1 MLSNFFQIFLLI
13 SPVFLLIILGN
24 FLRRIKVPDISFWE
38 INDKLCYWVLIPAL
52 LFHYISQINLSSE
65 MLYSYSIIIYVGF
78 FIAILNVL
86 ILGKLL
92 GYPPERWTS
101 ILQGAVRQNAFIAL
115 AITGSLFGDEG
126 LKIASIFMLIY
137 VPSINII
144 IVTTMVM
151 NFGQSKK
158 NVSNNEFITVFVELS
173 KNPFIL
179 AMITGLIFSIIQSE
193 KFARI
198 IGTGSYLPPKIVT
211 NFDLEKTLDTSDE
224 WITARTG
231 IKERRIVTDQNTCDL
246 AFEASI
252 KALAMAELKPDD
264 IDLII
269 LSTTTPDKIFPA
281 TATILQNR
289 LGAICPAFDL
299 QAVCAGFVFALTTAQ
314 QYIENG
320 AAKNILVVGS
330 ETMSRIVDWND
341 RSTAILFAD
350 GAGAVILSADNNTGI
365 KHSKLYSDGNYLSS
379 LHVNNNRINE
389 LGTIEMEGNEVFK
402 IAVNKL
408 SEVAEETLTDC
419 NMTSEDIH
427 WMVPHQANIRI
438 INAIAKRIKLPLD
451 KVILTLDKHGNTSAA
466 SIPLALDTGVRDGRI
481 KKGDTL
487 LFEGIGGG
495 FSWGSILLE
504 Y

>member
-1 MLSNFFQIFLLI
+1 M
-13 SPVFLLIILGN
+13 
-24 FLRRIKVPDISFWE
+24 K
-38 INDKLCYWVLIPAL
+38 
-52 LFHYISQINLSSE
+52 
-65 MLYSYSIIIYVGF
+65 
-78 FIAILNVL
+78 
-86 ILGKLL
+86 
-92 GYPPERWTS
+92 
-101 ILQGAVRQNAFIAL
+101 
-115 AITGSLFGDEG
+115 
-126 LKIASIFMLIY
+126 
-137 VPSINII
+137 
-144 IVTTMVM
+144 
-151 NFGQSKK
+151 
-158 NVSNNEFITVFVELS
+158 
-173 KNPFIL
+173 
-179 AMITGLIFSIIQSE
+179 

-198 IGTGSYLPPKIVT
+198 IGTGSYLPPKVVT

-231 IKERRIVTDQNTCDL
+231 IKERRIVTEQNTCDL
-246 AFEASI
+246 ALEASI
-252 KALAMAELKPDD
+252 NALSMAELKPED

-281 TATILQNR
+281 TATMLQNR
-289 LGAICPAFDL
+289 LGASCPAFDL

-320 AAKNILVVGS
+320 SAKNILVVGS
-330 ETMSRIVDWND
+330 ETMSRIVNWND

-350 GAGAVILSADNNTGI
+350 GAGAVILSADKNIGI

-408 SEVAEETLTDC
+408 SEVAEETLTEC
-419 NMTSEDIH
+419 NMTSEDID

-438 INAIAKRIKLPLD
+438 INAIAKRIKLPLN

-495 FSWGSILLE
+495 FSWGSVLLE

>member
-1 MLSNFFQIFLLI
+1 M
-13 SPVFLLIILGN
+13 
-24 FLRRIKVPDISFWE
+24 K
-38 INDKLCYWVLIPAL
+38 
-52 LFHYISQINLSSE
+52 
-65 MLYSYSIIIYVGF
+65 
-78 FIAILNVL
+78 
-86 ILGKLL
+86 
-92 GYPPERWTS
+92 
-101 ILQGAVRQNAFIAL
+101 
-115 AITGSLFGDEG
+115 
-126 LKIASIFMLIY
+126 
-137 VPSINII
+137 
-144 IVTTMVM
+144 
-151 NFGQSKK
+151 
-158 NVSNNEFITVFVELS
+158 
-173 KNPFIL
+173 
-179 AMITGLIFSIIQSE
+179 

-198 IGTGSYLPPKIVT
+198 IGTGSYLPPKVVT
-211 NFDLEKTLDTSDE
+211 NFDLEKTLDTSDD

-246 AFEASI
+246 ALEASI
-252 KALAMAELKPDD
+252 KALSMAELKPED

-289 LGAICPAFDL
+289 LGASCPAFDL

-481 KKGDTL
+481 KNGDTL

-504 Y
+504 F